1 MVEMA
6 KGASDA
12 GGADELW
19 RKVRWGAV
27 YAAK

>member
-1 MVEMA
+1 MVEIA

-12 GGADELW
+12 EGADELW
-19 RKVRWGAV
+19 KVRWGAV